1 VQKNCNK
8 KLTALEAKKQKNTSN
23 TTTNISKLLYVA
35 TLVSKVGDNS
45 WLIDR
50 SATKHMTFDPKY
62 FVTYTKC
69 LEKQFVYLGDNYAMK

>member
-1 VQKNCNK
+1 MQKNCNK